1 MFIKLYILKGYSLV
15 YINYTLLKLIF
26 KMKVVSF
33 KKIILFV
40 CLASLYRISPGDL
53 VIQQSL
59 STRCLQSQSLWGN
72 KNLTHYYVIV

>member
-1 MFIKLYILKGYSLV
+1 
-15 YINYTLLKLIF
+15 
-26 KMKVVSF
+26 MKVVSF